1 MRGAAEEHENLRAA
15 LTCRQVDG
23 QELLAAPHGY
33 GAGGKAPQH
42 VHVGSHVEEGKVA
55 EGGEDHGSA
64 QCPCRRSRRRRLTK
78 QREQVAG
85 VTEAYWRRGWT

>member
-1 MRGAAEEHENLRAA
+1 MRGAAEEHQRLRAA

-23 QELLAAPHGY
+23 QELLTAQHGH

-64 QCPCRRSRRRRLTK
+64 QFLCRRSRRRLTK
-78 QREQVAG
+78 QKEEVAV